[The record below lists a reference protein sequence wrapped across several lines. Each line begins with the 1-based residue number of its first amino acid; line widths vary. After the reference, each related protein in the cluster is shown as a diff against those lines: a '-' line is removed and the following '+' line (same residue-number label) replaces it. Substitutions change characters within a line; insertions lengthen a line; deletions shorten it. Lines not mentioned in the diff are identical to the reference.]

1 LLRLVAKCQV
11 GLPSLAQFLAIP
23 RPGRRLALHTAPG
36 LCSAPRGIVS
46 APLPVAT
53 PSRASVKPFSRP
65 KYSRSIT
72 RDMHY
77 YSGSVAMGATAPCIG
92 IDERDE
98 DDDTRRATAQLSPR
112 NRLCPT
118 TDWPGYPTIALLFP
132 SRARG
137 IITEFTHATRYSTL
151 FSRGNLIGAR
161 KFTSLFTKLFFFH
174 RKEKLVLQISP
185 TRILFSHS
193 LSVTGGI
200 SVTTARKG
208 SRSKSVISCR

>member
-1 LLRLVAKCQV
+1 MPSGASLSCSVPRHSPARTAARSTHRTRPLLCAASTLPAAAWHRLC
-11 GLPSLAQFLAIP
+11 SLASCHALTRQRQAFFSSKVLSLHHSWHALLLGL
-23 RPGRRLALHTAPG
+23 RSYGRNG
-36 LCSAPRGIVS
+36 S
-46 APLPVAT
+46 
-53 PSRASVKPFSRP
+53 
-65 KYSRSIT
+65 
-72 RDMHY
+72 MHRNRW
-77 YSGSVAMGATAPCIG
+77 
-92 IDERDE
+92 ERW
-98 DDDTRRATAQLSPR
+98 ATAQLSPR

-137 IITEFTHATRYSTL
+137 IITEFTHATGYSTL

-185 TRILFSHS
+185 TRILFSRS

>member
-36 LCSAPRGIVS
+36 LCSAPRPLFRQPRGIVS

-98 DDDTRRATAQLSPR
+98 QRPSFLPGTDCAQQ
-112 NRLCPT
+112 
-118 TDWPGYPTIALLFP
+118 
-132 SRARG
+132 
-137 IITEFTHATRYSTL
+137 
-151 FSRGNLIGAR
+151 LIGQDILR
-161 KFTSLFTKLFFFH
+161 LPCFFRVVLVESLLNSLMQHGTVLFFL
-174 RKEKLVLQISP
+174 EA
-185 TRILFSHS
+185 IL
-193 LSVTGGI
+193 
-200 SVTTARKG
+200 
-208 SRSKSVISCR
+208 